1 MQLTF
6 RDGLIPA
13 IIQEPGTGKVLMIG
27 YMNREAYERTLETG
41 EVTFFSRSRNKL
53 CTKGE
58 TSGHKLK
65 VREVFVDCD
74 EDALLIQADLTGPGV
89 CHMGY
94 KSCFFRKI
102 TPEGEETVVE
112 REFDPRQVYGTGE

>member
-53 CTKGE
+53 WTKGE

-65 VREVFVDCD
+65 VREVLVDCD